1 MSVHSSE
8 LCQSYFAKPPKVLYS
23 IDMIMSQS
31 KFILSV
37 FDSVMPLI
45 AVIDKPIIAFKSVGK
60 VIVLI

>member
-37 FDSVMPLI
+37 FDSVMPLMT
-45 AVIDKPIIAFKSVGK
+45 VIDKPIIAFKSV
-60 VIVLI
+60 